1 MTRFVLG
8 GYAALSLLTFLV
20 YAWDKLQAKRDA
32 RRVPELRLHA
42 LSLLGGFAGAALA
55 MALVRH
61 KTQKLVFQVV
71 ITLAVLLHGAFW
83 IWWATR

>member
-1 MTRFVLG
+1 MNAFALG
-8 GYAALSLLTFLV
+8 AYAALSLLTFLV
-20 YAWDKLQAKRDA
+20 YAWDKLQAKRNG

-61 KTQKLVFQVV
+61 KTQRLAFSLVVTALRFSSDS
-71 ITLAVLLHGAFW
+71 ASG
-83 IWWATR
+83 IWRP